1 MGLLSGTTMRLVNRL
16 AVLTLAAIPTLAYA
30 EAPATAPATEPV
42 AKAVPLP
49 PAGQPQPKVAP
60 TQPAY
65 KNAAVTQHE
74 LTVNGKTIKYEA
86 TAADA
91 EMKDDAGKTRGTIFF
106 IYYRR
111 TDLPEAKNRPITYVF
126 NGGPGAASVWLHLGT
141 AGPKRVDL
149 PADGIPTG
157 PPYRLVDNDTTW
169 LDWTDLVFID
179 PVGTGFS
186 RPATPEEGRTFYGVR
201 QDVQWIAEFIR
212 LHLTRAERWDSP
224 KFLAGESYGTT
235 RAAYLSQYLHDDAA
249 IDLNGVILI
258 SSVLQFSTLGG
269 GGANDLPYAL
279 FLPTYTELAWY
290 HKKLPADLQADQE
303 KARKESEKFA
313 FETYLPAM
321 ARGMTLPKEQRDKL
335 VKELARLTGLSEDVI
350 KKNDLRVGPSRFEKA
365 LLADEGKV
373 IGRYDGRMAGYAMD
387 EASDRPAHDPSFDP
401 YLGLYAATF
410 NSYVRKDLNYKSDLA
425 YEVLS
430 DRVRPWDF
438 GSGGQGSLDVAENLR
453 QAMIELPSLRVFI
466 AAGRYDLATPFFAA
480 DFTAAG
486 LNLPDPLRK
495 NVVQE
500 YYPGGH
506 MLYHVKAGREKL
518 SADLQKFEKDSVP
531 TN

>member
-1 MGLLSGTTMRLVNRL
+1 MRLVNRL
-16 AVLTLAAIPTLAYA
+16 AVLALAAAAPAYA
-30 EAPATAPATEPV
+30 LAESPATMPTTAPATEPV

-74 LTVNGKTIKYEA
+74 LTANGKPIKYEA

-91 EMKDDAGKTRGTIFF
+91 EMKDDAGKVRGTIFF

-111 TDLPEAKNRPITYVF
+111 TDLDAAAQKARPITYVF

-141 AGPKRVDL
+141 AGPKRVSL
-149 PADGIPTG
+149 PSDGIPTG
-157 PPYRLVDNDTTW
+157 PPYKLVDNDTTW

-235 RAAYLSQYLHDDAA
+235 RAAYLSQYLHDDSA

-258 SSVLQFSTLGG
+258 SSVLRFSTLDG
-269 GGANDLPYAL
+269 NDLGNAL
-279 FLPTYTELAWY
+279 YLPTFTEVAWY
-290 HKKLPADLQADQE
+290 HKKLPADLQADQG
-303 KARKESEKFA
+303 KARKEAEKFA
-313 FETYLPAM
+313 LDTYLPAM
-321 ARGMTLPKEQRDKL
+321 ARGMTLPKEQRENV
-335 VKELARLTGLSEDVI
+335 VKELARLTGLSEDYI
-350 KKNDLRVGPSRFEKA
+350 RRNNLRVSPSRFEKA

-373 IGRYDGRMAGYAMD
+373 IGRYDGRMTGYAMD
-387 EASDRPAHDPSFDP
+387 RGSDRPAHDPSFDP

-430 DRVRPWDF
+430 DHVRPWDF
-438 GSGGQGSLDVAENLR
+438 GPGGQGSLDVAENLR

-466 AAGRYDLATPFFAA
+466 AAGRFDLATPFFAA

-486 LNLPDPLRK
+486 LNLPDALRK

-506 MLYHVKAGREKL
+506 MLYHVKKGREKL
-518 SADLQKFEKDSVP
+518 SADLKAFEKDSVP
-531 TN
+531 AAK